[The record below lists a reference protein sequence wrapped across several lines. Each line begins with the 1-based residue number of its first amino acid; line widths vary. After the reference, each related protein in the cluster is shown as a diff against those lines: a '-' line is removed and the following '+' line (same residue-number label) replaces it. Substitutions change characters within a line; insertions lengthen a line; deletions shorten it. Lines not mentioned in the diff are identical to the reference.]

1 MLCAGVRGRS
11 AESPYFYPGA
21 KRTAGTRH
29 HGRKALFSTGA
40 NILVAEAD
48 TGKADKGL
56 EQNV

>member
-1 MLCAGVRGRS
+1 MRVCGGGRLR
-11 AESPYFYPGA
+11 A
-21 KRTAGTRH
+21 RTAGTRH